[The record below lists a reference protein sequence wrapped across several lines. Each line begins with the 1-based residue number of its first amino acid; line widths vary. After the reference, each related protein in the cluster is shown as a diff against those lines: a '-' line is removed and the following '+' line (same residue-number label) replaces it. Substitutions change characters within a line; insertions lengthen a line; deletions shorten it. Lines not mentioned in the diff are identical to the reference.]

1 MFPTFPADQAL
12 LLLLNQDWRTP
23 ALDLLLPLFSLR
35 ALLFAILAGLLV
47 WRCTLRGKGQALY
60 FVLLV
65 LAMGASDLA
74 TNQVKHAVG
83 RLRPENAVGGTFRQ
97 ESGQWLR
104 LAADYAPD
112 RERGSSFPSA
122 HAANSTALALLA
134 ALFWPRLRRSIWA
147 LPLLVGWS
155 RVYMGKHYPTD
166 VLGGWLLGLCVGWLF
181 WLLWRSAARRW
192 GLQLRPEPTA

>member
-1 MFPTFPADQAL
+1 
-12 LLLLNQDWRTP
+12 
-23 ALDLLLPLFSLR
+23 
-35 ALLFAILAGLLV
+35 
-47 WRCTLRGKGQALY
+47 
-60 FVLLV
+60 
-65 LAMGASDLA
+65 GASDLA